1 MGEAIL
7 KITEKITDG
16 VCIMELSGDI
26 DAHTSPSFKE
36 AIDKNISAGNTRIV
50 FDFSGLNYIS
60 SAGIGVLNAALHA
73 VKGKGGKMSIA
84 CANKV
89 VYDTLDVMYF
99 TKKITV
105 KSDIN
110 SSITE
115 VKAP

>member
-7 KITEKITDG
+7 N
-16 VCIMELSGDI
+16 IMEESSGGAYIISLFGDI
-26 DAHTSPSFKE
+26 DAHTAPTFRESIE
-36 AIDKNISAGNTRIV
+36 KNIAAGNVFIV

-60 SAGIGVLNAALHA
+60 SAGIGVLNAALHSL
-73 VKGKGGKMSIA
+73 KEKGGKMSIA

-105 KSDIN
+105 RNDID
-110 SSITE
+110 SSIRE
-115 VKAP
+115 VTAS